1 MIGRFLAVV
10 LGLAGAALGSQ
21 APGFTLLYLEN
32 LQGRIDELRPI
43 VEQFDADVGRYGYT
57 RSTALAECE
66 SSAGLLEALCSGYA
80 TTIRRYEELSAHMMA
95 LKSVSDLKRPLIL
108 ASSYKRDIA
117 ESVMKQFKPAV
128 PLASDGAIYAGG
140 GFGVVW
146 GSLSLVFGL
155 LGGMVG
161 GRR

>member
-43 VEQFDADVGRYGYT
+43 VEQFDADVARYGYSRT
-57 RSTALAECE
+57 TALAECE
-66 SSAGLLEALCSGYA
+66 TSTGLLEALCTGYA
-80 TTIRRYEELSAHMMA
+80 MTIRRYEELAAHMA
-95 LKSVSDLKRPLIL
+95 TLKAASELKRPMVL
-108 ASSYKRDIA
+108 AASYKRDVA
-117 ESVMKQFKPAV
+117 ESVMKEFKPTV
-128 PLASDGAIYAGG
+128 PLAIDGAIYAGG

-146 GSLSLVFGL
+146 GGLSFIFGL
-155 LGGMVG
+155 FGAMAG